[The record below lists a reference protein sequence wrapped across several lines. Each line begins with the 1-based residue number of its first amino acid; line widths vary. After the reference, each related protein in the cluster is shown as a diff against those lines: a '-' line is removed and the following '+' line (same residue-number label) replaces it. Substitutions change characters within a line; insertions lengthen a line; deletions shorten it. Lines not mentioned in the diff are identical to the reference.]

1 MQIRDGS
8 FSLLQYIGIAQHSG
22 EKSKIVTLDECKLEM
37 VVVAMGIDE
46 QILSWTKEQFRQ
58 QLSSS

>member
-1 MQIRDGS
+1 
-8 FSLLQYIGIAQHSG
+8 
-22 EKSKIVTLDECKLEM
+22 M

-58 QLSSS
+58 QLHSSKLK